1 MSHSSAINIYVS
13 LLPEVHCLTGLLF
26 YNCVITFLV
35 ILPEVYC
42 LASLLLDLLFVNSS
56 QLHIYLVS
64 GTLPFEMIITAL
76 EADYL
81 ILLLLL
87 T

>member
-1 MSHSSAINIYVS
+1 MSHSSSINIYVS
-13 LLPEVHCLTGLLF
+13 LLPEVHCLNGLLF

-56 QLHIYLVS
+56 QLLIYLVS